1 MAQILQIDRSDGS
14 LDPEALIILGAVYDL
29 AIADLCGVS
38 EDTRSA
44 IAGRI
49 IAAGMDGQRDVKM
62 LYAFAMGQ
70 VAGGKVAA

>member
-1 MAQILQIDRSDGS
+1 M
-14 LDPEALIILGAVYDL
+14 LIISSAKNHCGLGDRFATV
-29 AIADLCGVS
+29 
-38 EDTRSA
+38 
-44 IAGRI
+44 